1 MDYHLLKSQKMGNSL
16 AKVIHF
22 GADAYAKGRAQL
34 PKKLGNEAI
43 NHFKDNWRKQGF
55 DDNTVAPWKKRKNN
69 LDPGRAILVGKGYGA
84 GRLRRSFNSVVQ
96 NSRRVLVIN
105 DTPYSVY
112 HNYGTKRLPQRKFMG
127 RSRNLDEK
135 SGVLIMRMMK
145 AALR

>member
-1 MDYHLLKSQKMGNSL
+1 MGNSL
-16 AKVIHF
+16 AKVIKV
-22 GADAYAKGRAQL
+22 GREAYSKGRILL
-34 PKKLGNEAI
+34 PAKLGNTAV

-55 DDNTVAPWKKRKNN
+55 DDSTVNPWKRRKGM
-69 LDPGRAILVGKGYGA
+69 LRGFSVSKKSDAGRAILVKT
-84 GRLRRSFNSVVQ
+84 GRLRRDFTSVGHFNRITVT
-96 NSRRVLVIN
+96 NN
-105 DTPYSVY
+105 TPYGVY